1 MWPVWTIR
9 FLRLSYCCAMP
20 YDYLIPLL
28 VAALDK
34 TGVSVSNFDFFLT
47 QFVDRDIPIA
57 SPSDETVFSLFTTLE
72 HGRMVGYIVLWQS
85 RSRSGCVAI
94 ECMFRPQLRF
104 SRLRMISS
112 GSVWNQMNLQTN
124 RSVQT
129 HPRKLLDQLTWR
141 IKRTFTYKK
150 NIAHKQKSLIIHL
163 L

>member
-9 FLRLSYCCAMP
+9 FLRLNYCCAMP
-20 YDYLIPLL
+20 YDNLIPLL
-28 VAALDK
+28 VAA
-34 TGVSVSNFDFFLT
+34 
-47 QFVDRDIPIA
+47 PIA

-129 HPRKLLDQLTWR
+129 HPCKLLDSMAN
-141 IKRTFTYKK
+141 KK
-150 NIAHKQKSLIIHL
+150 NFYVQEKYCS
-163 L
+163 